1 LPALRTNFVLVK
13 SGMKFRALMR
23 PLQEQMQVLIRSLGI
38 SACNRSCSLPGATGA
53 TRNRFRAAFAASHAA
68 VDSNEKPMQALDKVC
83 RPLVRSYCG
92 AGHHVAGTAWSVG
105 VSVVA

>member
-1 LPALRTNFVLVK
+1 
-13 SGMKFRALMR
+13 
-23 PLQEQMQVLIRSLGI
+23 MQVLIPSLGV
-38 SACNRSCSLPGATGA
+38 SACNLPGAAGA